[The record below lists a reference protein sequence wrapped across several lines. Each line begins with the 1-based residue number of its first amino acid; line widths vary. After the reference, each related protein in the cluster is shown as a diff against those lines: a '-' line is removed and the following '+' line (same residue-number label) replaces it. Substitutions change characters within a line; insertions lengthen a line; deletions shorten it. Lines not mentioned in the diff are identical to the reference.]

1 MQVGQ
6 MVASRSYP
14 EKGYG
19 LIVGFHTF
27 AGLNQAEVFFEQ
39 KKEKLVLPTHDL
51 TFLASPKEK
60 IEKGSFV
67 PAEKF
72 ILRLLLEQVKARR
85 TKEGFQSAGGFKIL
99 PLPHQLLAVDFVL
112 SRLTPRALIADEV
125 GLGKTIEAAL
135 IYEELKA
142 REMVKRVLIVAPA
155 GLCYQWKAEM
165 EQKFGEVFS
174 LYDKETVLSL
184 KNLYGRETN
193 VWTLHDKIIT
203 SLDFIKPRR
212 TGGQLSER
220 AKAAREWHN
229 THVTGAAVGAG
240 FDLVIFD
247 EAHKLSKDE
256 TGEETARYKVG
267 SALAEAAPFLLLLTA
282 TPHQGDLAKFK
293 NLLSLIDA
301 HLFVS
306 PSDVRPGNVRK
317 VTVRNNK
324 RAAVDFEGR
333 RIFKQR
339 ITSLYQIERHLEK
352 DRIEIDLYNRVSRY
366 VSDFYNLAAQK
377 NDRTTMFLLLIY
389 QRMVSSSS
397 RAILVSLQRRLERLR
412 QIKEKLSDEHGEE
425 ENLVEDSW
433 DDLRERAAEE
443 QIPYLEATRSSF
455 YREGDTYLEQ
465 EIEELQNCI
474 NLARRATYGRNDVK
488 LEKLLEV
495 VSEFIIKENDLQL
508 KFIIFTEFVETQ
520 KYISDS
526 LKGLGYEVALING
539 SMTPQ
544 EKEDQKEYFKNQA
557 QFLVSTDAG
566 GEGIN
571 LQFCRVMINY
581 DLPWNP
587 MRLEQ
592 RIGRIDRI
600 GQKHDV
606 KIINFQLKNTVEQ
619 KVRDVIEAKLEKV
632 KREFNDG
639 EDKLSDIL
647 STMED
652 EFDFE
657 KIYIDAV
664 RRLKADEKELD
675 KIGQKIYQKARDII
689 RQGELTIPFSE
700 LQRDQGVSRWELERL
715 QKNARAI
722 LTQYLKLHNKKLCPY
737 KGKKDV
743 YYFDDPNTG
752 KRLSNVY
759 FDQQLALDHD
769 NAQLISFNHA
779 YMKGLMRRLEGK
791 LRTSQTAKLLI
802 KHPSFAG
809 TFGYLFV
816 FKLTIT
822 NNIDA
827 SRVEI
832 ITSFVDSNGQ
842 TNYRISQLFSDVA
855 ELKTKSIAGKAK
867 SIGFKDAYQK
877 AKRWT
882 EERAETTF
890 LSYQSEMFAK
900 VAEEQEKMNKYYSS
914 KQRSIGK
921 IAIENIRESKLKELE
936 QEKEAMSV
944 KHSRRK
950 LLVPVLDCLQIA
962 YVEFC

>member
-1 MQVGQ
+1 
-6 MVASRSYP
+6 
-14 EKGYG
+14 
-19 LIVGFHTF
+19 
-27 AGLNQAEVFFEQ
+27 
-39 KKEKLVLPTHDL
+39 
-51 TFLASPKEK
+51 
-60 IEKGSFV
+60 
-67 PAEKF
+67 
-72 ILRLLLEQVKARR
+72 
-85 TKEGFQSAGGFKIL
+85 
-99 PLPHQLLAVDFVL
+99 
-112 SRLTPRALIADEV
+112 
-125 GLGKTIEAAL
+125 
-135 IYEELKA
+135 
-142 REMVKRVLIVAPA
+142 
-155 GLCYQWKAEM
+155 
-165 EQKFGEVFS
+165 
-174 LYDKETVLSL
+174 
-184 KNLYGRETN
+184 
-193 VWTLHDKIIT
+193 
-203 SLDFIKPRR
+203 
-212 TGGQLSER
+212 
-220 AKAAREWHN
+220 
-229 THVTGAAVGAG
+229 
-240 FDLVIFD
+240 
-247 EAHKLSKDE
+247 
-256 TGEETARYKVG
+256 
-267 SALAEAAPFLLLLTA
+267 
-282 TPHQGDLAKFK
+282 
-293 NLLSLIDA
+293 
-301 HLFVS
+301 
-306 PSDVRPGNVRK
+306 
-317 VTVRNNK
+317 
-324 RAAVDFEGR
+324 
-333 RIFKQR
+333 
-339 ITSLYQIERHLEK
+339 
-352 DRIEIDLYNRVSRY
+352 
-366 VSDFYNLAAQK
+366 
-377 NDRTTMFLLLIY
+377 
-389 QRMVSSSS
+389 
-397 RAILVSLQRRLERLR
+397 
-412 QIKEKLSDEHGEE
+412 
-425 ENLVEDSW
+425 
-433 DDLRERAAEE
+433 
-443 QIPYLEATRSSF
+443 
-455 YREGDTYLEQ
+455 
-465 EIEELQNCI
+465 
-474 NLARRATYGRNDVK
+474 
-488 LEKLLEV
+488 
-495 VSEFIIKENDLQL
+495 
-508 KFIIFTEFVETQ
+508 
-520 KYISDS
+520 
-526 LKGLGYEVALING
+526 
-539 SMTPQ
+539 
-544 EKEDQKEYFKNQA
+544 
-557 QFLVSTDAG
+557 
-566 GEGIN
+566 
-571 LQFCRVMINY
+571 
-581 DLPWNP
+581 

-632 KREFNDG
+632 KQEFNDG

-809 TFGYLFV
+809 TSGYLFV

-827 SRVEI
+827 PRVEI